1 MTRAD
6 RLRPLLS
13 GARLL
18 CGACLL
24 ATLPAAR
31 GQTTPATP
39 AGQTVVIEGRGDDAA
54 SRRQQAV
61 GATTVIGREALD
73 EAGDHSLLDVL
84 QRVPGV
90 GIDGDAPRLLGMGA
104 GYTQILLNGEPAP
117 PGFSLEQLAPADI
130 ERIEIVKGPTAE
142 FGGAAGT
149 INVILRSPPNL
160 RQRELRGGI
169 GWRTVRP
176 QGSLSGHWGDRIGDV
191 GLFVP
196 VSLYSWANGAD
207 LDVLRSSTPAG
218 GTATRQRVTGRDQ
231 WVGGGINI
239 APRVEWKTSATDTL
253 QAQLF
258 LQRNHHHNR
267 GWRTTEALEG
277 PAPAL
282 ASDASRSDGSWQLL
296 RSQLQ
301 WVRKQPDGSRLELKA
316 SAEAARWT
324 NAGSAQGVT
333 PDGTAGSL
341 RENDALHRDRKALL
355 GARWRL
361 PLGEAHTLNSGV
373 DVQRRA
379 RREVNRR
386 VVDGTEQVTSATG
399 VPLSVDIDHAVAF
412 VQDEWAVSERATL
425 LAGLRAEQHRLWLQ
439 GAGDAVHSRW
449 RLLSPNL
456 QWRQA
461 LDARGRDVL
470 RLAVAR
476 SQRTPDVGLLLPRY
490 SLNGGYEA
498 TETNTPIA
506 ADAAGNPNLQPERL
520 LTADLRLERTLD
532 GGGVLSVGLS
542 HRKVNDLIRRR
553 IALETVAEA
562 SAPRWVSRPVNLSS
576 ARSSALDLELKGSAP
591 QLLGALWAQAPKPLQ
606 LRASASWFRS
616 SVEQIDDPDARLDGQ
631 PPWQATLGADWQGP
645 VPGFSAG
652 ATWTTTPGF
661 RTRQTDSQ
669 QVWRG
674 RSNRLDAHIQWRIDR
689 QRSLR
694 LAVNNALAPDSL
706 SSNAITGSDG
716 SGAASSTRRSS
727 VPQFTASVQWRL

>member
-1 MTRAD
+1 M
-6 RLRPLLS
+6 
-13 GARLL
+13 
-18 CGACLL
+18 
-24 ATLPAAR
+24 
-31 GQTTPATP
+31 PATP

-54 SRRQQAV
+54 SRRQQAI

-73 EAGDHSLLDVL
+73 EAGDQSLLDVL
-84 QRVPGV
+84 QRVPGI

-117 PGFSLEQLAPADI
+117 PGFSLEQLAPGDI

-149 INVILRSPPNL
+149 INVILRSPPKL
-160 RQRELRGGI
+160 RQRELRGAV

-176 QGSLSGHWGDRIGDV
+176 QGTLAGHWGDRFGDV
-191 GLFVP
+191 GLFLP

-207 LDVLRSSTPAG
+207 LEVQRSSTPAG
-218 GTATRQRVTGRDQ
+218 GTLSRQRVTGRDQ
-231 WVGGGINI
+231 WLGGGLNL
-239 APRVEWKTSATDTL
+239 APRLEWKASDTDTW

-267 GWRTTEALEG
+267 GWRSTEALDG
-277 PAPAL
+277 PAPTL

-301 WVRKQPDGSRLELKA
+301 WLRKQPDGSRLELKA
-316 SAEAARWT
+316 TAEAARWT
-324 NAGSAQGVT
+324 NAGSAQGLT
-333 PDGTAGSL
+333 PQGSPGSL
-341 RENDALHRDRKALL
+341 RETSALHRDRKALL

-373 DVQRRA
+373 DVQQRA
-379 RREVNRR
+379 RRELNRR
-386 VVDGTEQVTSATG
+386 FIDGSEQITSATG
-399 VPLSVDIDHAVAF
+399 VPLAVDIDHAVAF
-412 VQDEWAVSERATL
+412 VQDEWAVSDRATL

-439 GAGDAVHSRW
+439 GAGAAVRNQW
-449 RLLSPNL
+449 QLLSPNL
-456 QWRQA
+456 QFRQA
-461 LDARGRDVL
+461 LDGRGRDVL
-470 RLAVAR
+470 RLSLAR

-490 SLNGGYEA
+490 NLNGSYEA

-506 ADAAGNPNLQPERL
+506 VDTAGNPQLQPERL

-532 GGGVLSVGLS
+532 GGGVLSAGLS
-542 HRKVNDLIRRR
+542 HRRVQDLIRRR
-553 IALETVAEA
+553 ITLETVAEA

-591 QLLGALWAQAPKPLQ
+591 QLLGALWAQAPKALQ
-606 LRASASWFRS
+606 LRAAVSWFRS

-631 PPWQATLGADWQGP
+631 PPWQTTLGADWQGP

-652 ATWTTTPGF
+652 ATWTYTPGF
-661 RTRQTDSQ
+661 RTRQTDNQ
-669 QVWRG
+669 RVWRG
-674 RSNRLDAHIQWRIDR
+674 SSSRLDAHLQWRIDR

-716 SGAASSTRRSS
+716 SLAASSTRRGT
-727 VPQFTASVQWRL
+727 VPQFTAGLQWRL

>member
-1 MTRAD
+1 M
-6 RLRPLLS
+6 
-13 GARLL
+13 
-18 CGACLL
+18 ACLL
-24 ATLPAAR
+24 ATLPDAQAQAQAQA
-31 GQTTPATP
+31 QTAPATP
-39 AGQTVVIEGRGDDAA
+39 ARQTVVIEGRGDDAA

-160 RQRELRGGI
+160 RQRELRGGV

-176 QGSLSGHWGDRIGDV
+176 QGSVSGHWGDRFGDV

-207 LDVLRSSTPAG
+207 LDVQRSSTPAV

-231 WVGGGINI
+231 WLGGGINI
-239 APRVEWKTSATDTL
+239 APRAEWKANATDTL

-267 GWRTTEALEG
+267 GWRSTEALDG

-324 NAGSAQGVT
+324 NAGSAQGT
-333 PDGTAGSL
+333 APDGTAGSL
-341 RENDALHRDRKALL
+341 RENDALHRDRKALV

-361 PLGEAHTLNSGV
+361 PLGEAHTLNAGLDV
-373 DVQRRA
+373 DQRA
-379 RREVNRR
+379 RRELNRR
-386 VVDGTEQVTSATG
+386 FIDGTEQVTSATG
-399 VPLSVDIDHAVAF
+399 VPLAVDIHHAVAF
-412 VQDEWAVSERATL
+412 VQDEWAVGERATL

-439 GAGDAVHSRW
+439 GAGDAVRSRW
-449 RLLSPNL
+449 QLLSPNL

-490 SLNGGYEA
+490 NLNGGYVA

-506 ADAAGNPNLQPERL
+506 ADSAGNPALQPERL
-520 LTADLRLERTLD
+520 WTADLRLERTLA
-532 GGGVLSVGLS
+532 GGGVLSAGLS
-542 HRKVNDLIRRR
+542 HRQVNDLIRRR

-576 ARSSALDLELKGSAP
+576 ARSSALDLELKGSAL
-591 QLLGALWAQAPKPLQ
+591 QLLGALWPQAPKPLQ

-631 PPWQATLGADWQGP
+631 PPWQTTLGADWQGP
-645 VPGFSAG
+645 VPGISAG
-652 ATWTTTPGF
+652 ATWTYTPGF
-661 RTRQTDSQ
+661 RTRQTDTQ

-674 RSNRLDAHIQWRIDR
+674 RSSRLDAHLQWRIDR

>member
-1 MTRAD
+1 M
-6 RLRPLLS
+6 
-13 GARLL
+13 
-18 CGACLL
+18 ACLL
-24 ATLPAAR
+24 ATLPDAQAQAQAPAQA
-31 GQTTPATP
+31 QTAPATP
-39 AGQTVVIEGRGDDAA
+39 ARQTVVIEGRGDDAA

-61 GATTVIGREALD
+61 GATTVIGRDALD

-160 RQRELRGGI
+160 RQRELRGAV

-176 QGSLSGHWGDRIGDV
+176 QGSVSGHWGDRFGDV
-191 GLFVP
+191 GLFLP

-207 LDVLRSSTPAG
+207 LDVQRSSTPAG

-231 WVGGGINI
+231 WLGGGINI
-239 APRVEWKTSATDTL
+239 APRAEWKANTTDTL

-267 GWRTTEALEG
+267 GWRSTEALDG

-324 NAGSAQGVT
+324 NAGSAQGIA

-341 RENDALHRDRKALL
+341 RENDALHRDRKALV

-361 PLGEAHTLNSGV
+361 PLGEAHTLNAGV
-373 DVQRRA
+373 DVDQRA
-379 RREVNRR
+379 RRELNRR
-386 VVDGTEQVTSATG
+386 FIDGTEQVTSATG
-399 VPLSVDIDHAVAF
+399 VPLAVDIHHAVAF
-412 VQDEWAVSERATL
+412 VQDEWALSERATL

-439 GAGDAVHSRW
+439 GAGDVVRSNW
-449 RLLSPNL
+449 QLLSPNL

-490 SLNGGYEA
+490 NLNGGYVA

-506 ADAAGNPNLQPERL
+506 ADSAGNPALQPERL
-520 LTADLRLERTLD
+520 WTADLRLERTLA
-532 GGGVLSVGLS
+532 GGGVLSAGLS
-542 HRKVNDLIRRR
+542 HRQVHDLIRRR

-576 ARSSALDLELKGSAP
+576 ARSSAFDLELKGSAP
-591 QLLGALWAQAPKPLQ
+591 QLLGALWPQAPKALQ

-631 PPWQATLGADWQGP
+631 PPWQTTLGADWQGP
-645 VPGFSAG
+645 VPGISAG
-652 ATWTTTPGF
+652 ATWTMTPGF
-661 RTRQTDSQ
+661 RTRQTDTQ

-674 RSNRLDAHIQWRIDR
+674 RSSRLDAHLQWRIDR